1 MTHEIRVPE
10 PDDFDA
16 FMRPVW
22 RGFAD
27 PGPEPDTTE
36 DDRRLWERERSLG
49 VVDGDEWV
57 GGTGAFTMDVTLPGG
72 AVVPAAGVTMIGVAA
87 THRRRGVLTALMARQ
102 LDDIAAGGEPI
113 AMLTAS
119 ESVIYGRFGFGVST
133 RGVERTVATG
143 HARLRDD
150 APTAPGRCRQVTLDE
165 ARGLL
170 PDAYDRL
177 RATARAGSVRRWDAW
192 WATYLYADWPSR
204 RDGASALFV
213 LVHEDERGEVD
224 GWAAYRIRPSW
235 PDRVPAGSLVV
246 SDIEAV
252 DDAVRLD
259 LYRILLTHDLV
270 GEASMLHVPLD
281 DVLAWSVADP
291 RRLRTGNTSDWLWLR
306 LLDVPAALADRRWGG
321 AGGVVVEVV
330 DRFRPASGGTFAI
343 ESDADGRGA
352 VTATSAPPDVVLGPE
367 ELGALALGGV
377 SASALAR
384 AGRVDERRT
393 GALATAD
400 ALFRVDRDPFCATM
414 F

>member
-252 DDAVRLD
+252 DDAIDEVARVLVPGGRFAFFLNHPLLQTPGSGWID
-259 LYRILLTHDLV
+259 DQVMEPPEQYWRIGPYLEEDSTIEEVEKGVYIPFIHRPLSRYVNAMADAGLV
-270 GEASMLHVPLD
+270 L
-281 DVLAWSVADP
+281 
-291 RRLRTGNTSDWLWLR
+291 RRM
-306 LLDVPAALADRRWGG
+306 
-321 AGGVVVEVV
+321 VE
-330 DRFRPASGGTFAI
+330 P
-343 ESDADGRGA
+343 
-352 VTATSAPPDVVLGPE
+352 APPP
-367 ELGALALGGV
+367 AF
-377 SASALAR
+377 LAR
-384 AGRVDERRT
+384 AAEYQAAASIPRLLVLVAEREA
-393 GALATAD
+393 G
-400 ALFRVDRDPFCATM
+400 
-414 F
+414 